1 MVVKVNGKD
10 VLFDEIIDTFDE
22 HGPYCKEVEVLG
34 TDDDGVEY
42 SAIGIW
48 EYDECTSVEE
58 DTIEVL
64 GKWL

>member
-42 SAIGIW
+42 SAIGLY
-48 EYDECTSVEE
+48 EFDEVTNVEE

-64 GKWL
+64 G